1 MHYPAQRQQ
10 GEVPQ
15 QTVELEGEDAQ
26 PGNLSEISTIIDVSH
41 FQILP

>member
-15 QTVELEGEDAQ
+15 QTVELEGQDAQ
-26 PGNLSEISTIIDVSH
+26 PGRLSKISTIIEVC
-41 FQILP
+41 ITL